1 MIIHNARFYIDGSF
15 DNDVKALRVEDGII
29 IELLNAIPA
38 RMQPGDID
46 LDGDFAYPG
55 FIDTHTHSFSGGLYS
70 GGIDLQDYREISSL
84 LIRMKTAAQDMKPGS
99 LLFAW
104 NFDEASMAEQRFP
117 TQVELDAAAGDIYL
131 LLRRIDGHSCM
142 ISSNARAQIEGIK
155 SSDVIL
161 RSEDNDRATH
171 WFHSNSDETGIIKA
185 YREAASVAMK
195 GGFCTVHTMIGDAD
209 QSIDHFQLMQARS
222 SELPIEYILY
232 PQSFNIQAALAAGAQ
247 RIGGCIL
254 ADGSIGSHTAALSA
268 PYEDDDSRGSLYHND
283 RFWREFIGS
292 AHQHGLQ
299 VCVHCIGDAAIRQ
312 INSIYLDLNYKHPAD
327 LRHQLIHCELTPDDL
342 VAQIKASGAVPVM
355 QPVFDFL
362 WGGKTGFY
370 ALRLGADRAM
380 RMNRFASFTAQGVK
394 VTGSSDWYVTPMNI
408 AMSVY
413 ACIHHHNPSERLT
426 PEEAIRVYT
435 ENAAWLSHDEQRLGK
450 LSPGFQADLS
460 VLDTDLTAPF
470 HYHDVQVKY
479 IVKKGKS
486 VHAYSPHSS

>member
-1 MIIHNARFYIDGSF
+1 MIIHNARFYLEDSF
-15 DNDVKALRVEDGII
+15 ANDVKALRVENGII
-29 IELLNAIPA
+29 VELLSTLPA
-38 RMQPGDID
+38 GLGPED
-46 LDGDFAYPG
+46 LDLGGDYAYPG

-70 GGIDLQDYREISSL
+70 GGIDLQDCQDLSSL
-84 LIRMKTAAQDMKPGS
+84 INRIGGAARDLEPGA

-104 NFDEASMAEQRFP
+104 NFDENSLAEKRFP
-117 TQVELDAAAGDIYL
+117 TQEELDQAAGDSHL

-142 ISSNARAQIEGIK
+142 MSSHSRALIGAIK

-161 RSEDNDRATH
+161 RGEDNDRATH
-171 WFHSNSDETGIIKA
+171 WFHSNCDETGILKA
-185 YREAASVAMK
+185 YHSAAKVAMK

-209 QSIDHFQLMQARS
+209 QSIDHFQFLQARS

-232 PQSFNIQAALAAGAQ
+232 PQSFNIKAAMAVGAK

-254 ADGSIGSHTAALSA
+254 ADGSIGSHTAALSTS
-268 PYEDDDSRGSLYHND
+268 YEDSDTRGSLYHDD
-283 RFWREFIGS
+283 RFWREFITS
-292 AHQHGLQ
+292 AHQHGMQ

-312 INSIYLDLNYKHPAD
+312 INTIYLEMQLKHPAD

-355 QPVFDFL
+355 QPVFDLL
-362 WGGKTGFY
+362 WGGENGFY
-370 ALRLGADRAM
+370 ALRLGTARAAQ
-380 RMNRFASFTAQGVK
+380 MNRFASFTAQGVK
-394 VTGSSDWYVTPMNI
+394 VTGSSDWYVTPMNV

-413 ACIHHHNPSERLT
+413 ACIHHRNPSERLT
-426 PEEAIRVYT
+426 PVEAIRIYT
-435 ENAAWLSHDEQRLGK
+435 ANAAWLSHDEHRLGK

-460 VLDTDLTAPF
+460 VLDTDLTAAF
-470 HYHDVQVKY
+470 HYRDVQVKY